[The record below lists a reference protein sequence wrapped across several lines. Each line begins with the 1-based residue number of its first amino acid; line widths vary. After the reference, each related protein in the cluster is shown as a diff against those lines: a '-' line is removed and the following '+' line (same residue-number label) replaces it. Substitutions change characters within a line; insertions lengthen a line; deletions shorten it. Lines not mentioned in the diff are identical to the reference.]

1 MSPGRKPRA
10 SPASTAG
17 RVRMMRLTSFAQQRG
32 DGHGHGQVGLAG
44 AGRADDLRSWNGFGD
59 VQLQDGLIWDIPIFG
74 VLSKPLD
81 AIVPGI
87 GHSRVAKA
95 TANFGIANSVI
106 RSDDLEMRAP
116 TMRLQYRGTADFD
129 GLVKARVTAEP
140 LRDTPILG
148 PLMNMALWPVAKLF
162 EYKIT
167 GTLAEPK
174 LAPLYIPKI
183 LLLPLNPIRT
193 LEELFAP
200 DSGRHRTAAG
210 NKVAQRGRS

>member
-1 MSPGRKPRA
+1 MADLSPQTKDLDGQFNLKLVINDA
-10 SPASTAG
+10 NTADMG
-17 RVRMMRLTSFAQQRG
+17 
-32 DGHGHGQVGLAG
+32 
-44 AGRADDLRSWNGFGD
+44 SWNGFGD
-59 VQLQDGLIWDIPIFG
+59 VQLRDGLLWNIPIFG

-87 GHSRVAKA
+87 GHSRVTKA
-95 TANFGIANSVI
+95 TANFGITSSVI

-174 LAPLYIPKI
+174 LAPLHIPKI

-193 LEELFAP
+193 LEELFTPAP
-200 DSGRHRTAAG
+200 AATAPPPEA
-210 NKVAQRGRS
+210 K